1 MTSNIQTKLADLADI
16 QLGRAYKTAVEDLG
30 ELGDASLIQ
39 IGDLNAGNASK
50 PHLLPS
56 VKLEDSDHKHIVE
69 VSDILLPLRG
79 ANIKAY
85 IHEVVTDKPIITSN
99 QVATIK
105 CKRHLSD
112 PYFLCWYL
120 NTPEIA
126 HYITKTNEGSAIQK
140 LSGAFVRDLP
150 ITLPPIDIQRSISFV
165 YKNWLAQRSTHLKLI
180 ENGDG
185 LFQDLCKQMLNG
197 TVSVEPLI

>member
-1 MTSNIQTKLADLADI
+1 MTLNIQTRLADLAEI

-50 PHLLPS
+50 PRLLPS
-56 VKLEDSDHKHIVE
+56 VKLEDSDHKYIVE
-69 VSDILLPLRG
+69 VGDILLPLRG

-85 IHEVVTDKPIITSN
+85 IHEAVTDKPIITSN
-99 QVATIK
+99 QVAIIK
-105 CKRHLSD
+105 YKEHLSD

-120 NTPEIA
+120 NTPEVA
-126 HYITKTNEGSAIQK
+126 HYIAKTNEGSAIQK
-140 LSGAFVRDLP
+140 LSGTFVRDLP
-150 ITLPPIDIQRSISFV
+150 ITLPPIELQRSISFV
-165 YKNWLAQRSTHLKLI
+165 YKNWLAQRAIHLKLI

-197 TVSVEPLI
+197 TASVEHLI